1 MGVLSGLFH
10 DAYGPRRTVLFGAT
24 LHCVGYFG
32 LYTLCGDT
40 WRSRVPVWQPALL
53 LGLAANGA
61 GFIDMGCLMT
71 MLHNAG
77 AERAL
82 MAGVA
87 KALLGLCGSVFTA
100 IYIAFIKPDA
110 RDFLLLLA
118 ATPLLVGARPGG
130 GSCSR
135 LRSHLTRLLLHT
147 ASFAAPFLERLPR
160 EDLHV
165 ARANPSRA
173 STLWALGVWV
183 CSLCVYLFLSNA
195 LLLSR
200 TDAGRLWTGV
210 TVGLLI
216 LLVAPPLLLLFAGLP
231 LRAGTVPSSAGDD
244 DSALASHGDRDEDS
258 APPPPRLRGQ
268 RTSELTVGQCMHC
281 IEFWLLF
288 WALAAGAGGALV
300 LVNNLAQVA
309 SSVGSSAEPAS
320 LVALFSVC
328 NAAGRLAM
336 GAVGSLPVPRPA
348 FLVGSLAV
356 MAATLLSLTAGTPG
370 ALYIAVALVGV
381 CFGSFWT
388 FCPVVVTE
396 LFGEKHSGAIY
407 GAVGTSP
414 AVGSFFLN
422 TLMAGRVYDAHA
434 RMPPP
439 TPAGDPQGA
448 TCTGKACFRLTFQ
461 ACSGASLAG
470 MVLAFVLLRRTRH
483 MYKRS
488 GAP

>member
-1 MGVLSGLFH
+1 
-10 DAYGPRRTVLFGAT
+10 
-24 LHCVGYFG
+24 
-32 LYTLCGDT
+32 
-40 WRSRVPVWQPALL
+40 
-53 LGLAANGA
+53 
-61 GFIDMGCLMT
+61 
-71 MLHNAG
+71 
-77 AERAL
+77 
-82 MAGVA
+82 
-87 KALLGLCGSVFTA
+87 
-100 IYIAFIKPDA
+100 
-110 RDFLLLLA
+110 
-118 ATPLLVGARPGG
+118 
-130 GSCSR
+130 
-135 LRSHLTRLLLHT
+135 
-147 ASFAAPFLERLPR
+147 
-160 EDLHV
+160 V

-200 TDAGRLWTGV
+200 SDAGRLWTGV

-216 LLVAPPLLLLFAGLP
+216 LLIVPPLLLLFAGLP
-231 LRAGTVPSSAGDD
+231 LRAGTVPSSAADD
-244 DSALASHGDRDEDS
+244 DSMLASHGDRDEDS

-268 RTSELTVGQCMHC
+268 RSAELTVRQCMHC

-288 WALAAGAGGALV
+288 WALASGAGGALV
-300 LVNNLAQVA
+300 LVNNLAQIA
-309 SSVGSSAEPAS
+309 ASVGSSAEPAS

-370 ALYIAVALVGV
+370 ALYISVALVGG

-396 LFGEKHSGAIY
+396 LFGEKHSGAICTLMLRPPGCPPPLTLPFPGVCVLPSD

-422 TLMAGRVYDAHA
+422 TLLAGRVYDAHA

-439 TPAGDPQGA
+439 TPAGDAQGA

-470 MVLAFVLLRRTRH
+470 MVLAFALLRRTRH